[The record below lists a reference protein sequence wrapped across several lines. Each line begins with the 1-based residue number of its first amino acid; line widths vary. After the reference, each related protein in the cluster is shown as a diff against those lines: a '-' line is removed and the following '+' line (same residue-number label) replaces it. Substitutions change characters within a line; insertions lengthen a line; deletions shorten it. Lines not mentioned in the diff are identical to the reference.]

1 MALNTVERPP
11 RRPPA
16 FFNQVAALLLRSP
29 LHGPLSKSLMLLTFT
44 GHKSGK
50 SYRLPVGYTRQD
62 DTIKLFT
69 DHNWWKNFRQPAP
82 VTVRVQGKNLTG
94 TAVALHEDKE
104 VIAEEMRTFVQHL
117 PGAARAYGVT
127 FDAKGQPNSETLHQA
142 AQRFVLVR
150 IQLDRG

>member
-127 FDAKGQPNSETLHQA
+127 FDAKGQPNPESLRQA
-142 AQRFVLVR
+142 AQRFVLVG
-150 IQLDRG
+150 IQLD